1 MADSTSG
8 SATRLAALA
17 ILRAVRSE
25 TPFDV
30 ALDTAIEKMPSNDAR
45 LTHELAAG
53 ALRHRRTLDAAIRPF
68 VDASWDRVE
77 PDVRDILR
85 IGAHQILNLD
95 RIPPYAAVQSTVEA
109 SKRECRRASG
119 LVNAVLRRIADTPKP
134 TSFLSLA
141 EQFSHPDWLVKRWIG
156 RFGESRATAL
166 LQHNNQRPT
175 LTIRPARWSL
185 DRLVRAFTDTN
196 IAYTLDSSF
205 LRIPDPGPVRELAG
219 YSDGAFVV
227 QDGGQARLTDYARF
241 DDHMQIWDACAA
253 PGGKEVVKA
262 VDHPVLASDR
272 SRERIQALAH
282 NLDRVQRR
290 ASLFVT
296 DARHPPL
303 PNGILD
309 AVLVDAPCT
318 GTGTFGRHPDARWR
332 ISPARLARAVDQQA
346 EILDSVAPIVRPGGL
361 LVYLTCSLESDENE
375 DRVDTFLRSH
385 PEYQRDEADLFI
397 FPTDHDTDGGFGAR
411 LRRGP

>member
-1 MADSTSG
+1 MADTTSG
-8 SATRLAALA
+8 SAPRRAALA

-30 ALDTAIEKMPSNDAR
+30 ALDAAIESMPSNDAG

-53 ALRHRRTLDAAIRPF
+53 TLRHRRTLDAAIRPF
-68 VDASWDRVE
+68 VDTPWGRVE
-77 PDVRDILR
+77 PDVRDLLR

-109 SKRECRRASG
+109 SKRECSRASG

-134 TSFLSLA
+134 TSFANLA
-141 EQFSHPDWLVKRWIG
+141 ERFSHPDWLVKRWID
-156 RFGESRATAL
+156 RFGESRVTAL
-166 LQHNNQRPT
+166 LEHNNRRPT

-185 DRLVRAFTDTN
+185 DRLARALTD
-196 IAYTLDSSF
+196 ADVAHTLSGSL
-205 LRIPDPGPVRELAG
+205 LRLPDRGPVNELPG
-219 YSDGAFVV
+219 YGDGAFVV

-241 DDHMQIWDACAA
+241 DDRVQLWDACAA
-253 PGGKEVVKA
+253 PGGKTAVKA
-262 VDHPVLASDR
+262 ADHPVLASDR
-272 SRERIQALAH
+272 SRERLQTLLDNLYRIQRH
-282 NLDRVQRR
+282 
-290 ASLFVT
+290 ASVFVG

-303 PNGILD
+303 RDGILD

-318 GTGTFGRHPDARWR
+318 GTGTLGRHPDARWR
-332 ISPARLARAVDQQA
+332 LTPARLARAVEQQA

-361 LVYLTCSLESDENE
+361 LVYLTCSMESDENE
-375 DRVDTFLRSH
+375 DCVDTFLRRH
-385 PEYQRDEADLFI
+385 PEYQRDEDDLFI

-411 LRRGP
+411 LRRRP